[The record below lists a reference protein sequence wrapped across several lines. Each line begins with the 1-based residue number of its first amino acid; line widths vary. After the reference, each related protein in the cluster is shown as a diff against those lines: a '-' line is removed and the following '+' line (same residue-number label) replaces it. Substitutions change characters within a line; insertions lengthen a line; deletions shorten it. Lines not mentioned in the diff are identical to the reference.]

1 MEEGLWEASVTYPAK
16 INPSTPPS
24 TPELSSSF
32 PLEQKEHNSSNKNS
46 SNKVFIYHSGD
57 VVVYVEEFLALAKLP
72 T

>member
-1 MEEGLWEASVTYPAK
+1 MEEGLWEASGTYPAN
-16 INPSTPPS
+16 INPSSPPS
-24 TPELSSSF
+24 TPELSSSI
-32 PLEQKEHNSSNKNS
+32 PLEQKEHNWSNKNS